1 MKILNLLKNY
11 KNNKTNN
18 GLGKNSTQSNW
29 ILKRVILHIVWGV
42 LNIVGLIYFSRLIAN
57 TRWEYLFISIGV
69 LYCVLYWIIATKI
82 FDKLIGD
89 EIDNLKR
96 WEA

>member
-1 MKILNLLKNY
+1 MKRI
-11 KNNKTNN
+11 
-18 GLGKNSTQSNW
+18 
-29 ILKRVILHIVWGV
+29 ILHIVWGV
-42 LNIVGLIYFSRLIAN
+42 LNIVGLICFSRLIAN